1 MPKVKDF
8 ENKIGSY
15 QKQMKDEAFGKIVA
29 NLPKKSRSMDCSQVQ
44 NRSIVDK
51 SKCIT

>member
-8 ENKIGSY
+8 ENKIGNY
-15 QKQMKDEAFGKIVA
+15 QKLMKDVAFGKIVA
-29 NLPKKSRSMDCSQVQ
+29 NLPKKLRSMDCSQVL
-44 NRSIVDK
+44 NKSIADR